1 MGQNG
6 KQNNGR
12 HTDLKALLRNMLN
25 AVPIA
30 FVLAGYFY
38 MSRRRLDLAAFAFL
52 YTMALFLLLSVLR
65 KHSGTPK
72 AAIKPGRFTVLICLL
87 AVAAAA
93 AYLAASRLAP
103 NLQQVMKSLVP
114 VLCLCAFLLCGAALL
129 FRFIS
134 GSSAQKAMRAYNELC
149 DPNPLLEECERR
161 LAGRLNGVAR
171 QRWLFQKSSMLAAL
185 GRFESAEQVLS
196 ALLAKE
202 QRLPDNLRAI
212 CCYNFAEVLLDL
224 GKLEAAEDYHTKAAL
239 VSQSLSENMKQTMLG
254 FLREQDGFLLYHKGD
269 YEGARRI
276 FMESGWD
283 TEQNDD
289 PKTLCTRV
297 FHAYKLGLV
306 LLKTGEA
313 KLAREKLSF
322 VARHGNRLYIT
333 TQAKEILG

>member
-1 MGQNG
+1 MKEAPSVRGNEANKEGFHIMGQNG

-38 MSRRRLDLAAFAFL
+38 MSRRRLDLAAF
-52 YTMALFLLLSVLR
+52 
-65 KHSGTPK
+65 
-72 AAIKPGRFTVLICLL
+72 
-87 AVAAAA
+87 
-93 AYLAASRLAP
+93 
-103 NLQQVMKSLVP
+103 
-114 VLCLCAFLLCGAALL
+114 AFLLCGAALL

>member
-1 MGQNG
+1 MEQNE
-6 KQNNGR
+6 KQKNGR

-25 AVPIA
+25 ALPIA
-30 FVLAGYFY
+30 FLLAGYFY
-38 MSRRRLDLAAFAFL
+38 MSRRRLDLAVF
-52 YTMALFLLLSVLR
+52 V
-65 KHSGTPK
+65 
-72 AAIKPGRFTVLICLL
+72 
-87 AVAAAA
+87 
-93 AYLAASRLAP
+93 
-103 NLQQVMKSLVP
+103 
-114 VLCLCAFLLCGAALL
+114 FLLCGAALL

-161 LAGRLNGVAR
+161 LAGRLNGATR

-196 ALLAKE
+196 ALFAKE
-202 QRLPDNLRAI
+202 QSLPDNLRAI

-283 TEQNDD
+283 TEQSDD

-322 VARHGNRLYIT
+322 VAGHGNRLYIT